1 MKALIKQLLREG
13 LTGPLEYRIE
23 HMGYHHGQDD
33 YELGVYLNDD
43 ILGMVQYTIYD
54 GELTVRDII
63 VLPKHR
69 RQGIGSKMMQYIKQ
83 QHPDAKYVPSMMTDL
98 GVKFKHKHHDD
109 LHNMMEDNEEF
120 EIPDYAVIEITIPM
134 AYMDPKYYYQAVP
147 INQLDSD
154 RIYIWKGSAGG
165 KSISTKSV
173 RVLKTFKYN
182 EKDEM
187 EAYLNQLRNNE
198 L

>member
-1 MKALIKQLLREG
+1 
-13 LTGPLEYRIE
+13 
-23 HMGYHHGQDD
+23 MGYHHGQDD

-63 VLPKHR
+63 VLPKYR
-69 RQGIGSKMMQYIKQ
+69 RLGIGSKMMQYVKQ

-109 LHNMMEDNEEF
+109 LHNMTEEI
-120 EIPDYAVIEITIPM
+120 EVPDYAVIEITIPM
-134 AYMDPKYYYQAVP
+134 AYLPLKYYFQAIPVHHL
-147 INQLDSD
+147 QSD
-154 RIYIWKGSAGG
+154 RVYVNKGAGG
-165 KSISTKSV
+165 KSISTKNV
-173 RVLKTFKYN
+173 KVLKTFKYD

-187 EAYLNQLRNNE
+187 EAYLNELRSKA

>member
-1 MKALIKQLLREG
+1 MKTLIKQLLREG

-63 VLPKHR
+63 VLPKYR
-69 RQGIGSKMMQYIKQ
+69 RLGIGSKMMQYVKQ
-83 QHPDAKYVPSMMTDL
+83 KHPDAKYVPSMMTDL

-109 LHNMMEDNEEF
+109 LDNMTEEV
-120 EIPDYAVIEITIPM
+120 EVPDYAVIEIMIPM
-134 AYMDPKYYYQAVP
+134 AYLPLKYYFQAIPVHHL
-147 INQLDSD
+147 QSD
-154 RIYIWKGSAGG
+154 RVYVNKGAGG
-165 KSISTKSV
+165 KSISTKNV
-173 RVLKTFKYN
+173 KVLKTFKYS

-187 EAYLNQLRNNE
+187 EAYLNELRSKA

>member
-1 MKALIKQLLREG
+1 MKTLIKQLLREA

-23 HMGYHHGQDD
+23 HMGYNHGQDD

-54 GELTVRDII
+54 GELTVRNIV
-63 VLPKHR
+63 VLPKYR
-69 RQGIGSKMMQYIKQ
+69 RLGIGSKMMQYVKQ

-109 LHNMMEDNEEF
+109 LDNMTEEI
-120 EIPDYAVIEITIPM
+120 ETPDYAVVEITIPI

-154 RIYIWKGSAGG
+154 RIYIWKGAAGG

-187 EAYLNQLRNNE
+187 DVYLNQLRNNE
-198 L
+198 I

>member
-63 VLPKHR
+63 VLPKYR
-69 RQGIGSKMMQYIKQ
+69 RLGIGSKMMQYVKQ

-109 LHNMMEDNEEF
+109 LDNMMEDNEEF
-120 EIPDYAVIEITIPM
+120 EVPDYAVIEIMIPM
-134 AYMDPKYYYQAVP
+134 AYLPLKYYFQAIPVHHL
-147 INQLDSD
+147 QSD
-154 RIYIWKGSAGG
+154 RVYVNKGAGG
-165 KSISTKSV
+165 KSISTRNVK
-173 RVLKTFKYN
+173 VLKTFKYT

-187 EAYLNQLRNNE
+187 EAYLKELRSKA

>member
-1 MKALIKQLLREG
+1 MKSLIKQLLKEG
-13 LTGPLEYRIE
+13 LTGPLDYRIE

-63 VLPKHR
+63 VLPKYR
-69 RQGIGSKMMQYIKQ
+69 RLGIGSKMMQYVKQ
-83 QHPDAKYVPSMMTDL
+83 QHPDANYVPSMMTDL

-109 LHNMMEDNEEF
+109 LDNMTEEV
-120 EIPDYAVIEITIPM
+120 EVPDYAVIEIMIPM
-134 AYMDPKYYYQAVP
+134 AYLPLKYYFQAIPVHH
-147 INQLDSD
+147 LESD
-154 RIYIWKGSAGG
+154 RVYVNKGAGG
-165 KSISTKSV
+165 KSISTRNVK
-173 RVLKTFKYN
+173 VLKTFKYD

-187 EAYLNQLRNNE
+187 EAYLKELRSKA

>member
-1 MKALIKQLLREG
+1 
-13 LTGPLEYRIE
+13 
-23 HMGYHHGQDD
+23 
-33 YELGVYLNDD
+33 
-43 ILGMVQYTIYD
+43 
-54 GELTVRDII
+54 
-63 VLPKHR
+63 
-69 RQGIGSKMMQYIKQ
+69 MMQYVKQ

-120 EIPDYAVIEITIPM
+120 EVPDYAVIEITIPI
-134 AYMDPKYYYQAVP
+134 AYLDPKYYYQAVP
-147 INQLDSD
+147 VHQLDSD

-173 RVLKTFKYN
+173 RLLKTFKYT

-187 EAYLNQLRNNE
+187 EAYLKELRSKG

>member
-1 MKALIKQLLREG
+1 MKTLIKQLLREG
-13 LTGPLEYRIE
+13 LTGPLDYRIE

-43 ILGMVQYTIYD
+43 ILGIVQYTIYD
-54 GELTVRDII
+54 GELTVNDII
-63 VLPKHR
+63 VRPEYR
-69 RQGIGSKMMQYIKQ
+69 RQGIGSKMMQYVKK

-109 LHNMMEDNEEF
+109 LDNMTEEI
-120 EIPDYAVIEITIPM
+120 EVPDYAVIEIMIPM
-134 AYMDPKYYYQAVP
+134 AYLPLKYYFQAIP
-147 INQLDSD
+147 IHHLESD
-154 RIYIWKGSAGG
+154 RVYVNKGAGG
-165 KSISTKSV
+165 KSISTRNVKI
-173 RVLKTFKYN
+173 LKTFKYS

-187 EAYLNQLRNNE
+187 EAYLKELRSKA

>member
-63 VLPKHR
+63 VLPKYR
-69 RQGIGSKMMQYIKQ
+69 RLGIGSKMMQYVKQ

-109 LHNMMEDNEEF
+109 LDNMTEEI
-120 EIPDYAVIEITIPM
+120 EVPDYAVIEIMIPM
-134 AYMDPKYYYQAVP
+134 AYLPLKYYFQAIPVHHL
-147 INQLDSD
+147 QSD
-154 RIYIWKGSAGG
+154 RVYVNKGAGG
-165 KSISTKSV
+165 KSISTRNVK
-173 RVLKTFKYN
+173 VLKTFKYT

-187 EAYLNQLRNNE
+187 EAYLKELRSKA

>member
-54 GELTVRDII
+54 SELTVRDII
-63 VLPKHR
+63 VLPKYR
-69 RQGIGSKMMQYIKQ
+69 RLGIGSKMMQYVKQ

-109 LHNMMEDNEEF
+109 LDNMTEEI
-120 EIPDYAVIEITIPM
+120 EVPDYAVIEIMIPM
-134 AYMDPKYYYQAVP
+134 AYLPLKYYFQAIPVHHL
-147 INQLDSD
+147 QSD
-154 RIYIWKGSAGG
+154 RVYVNKGAGG
-165 KSISTKSV
+165 KSISTRNVK
-173 RVLKTFKYN
+173 VLKTFKYT

-187 EAYLNQLRNNE
+187 EAYLKELRSKA

>member
-13 LTGPLEYRIE
+13 LTGPLDYRIE

-63 VLPKHR
+63 VLPKYR
-69 RQGIGSKMMQYIKQ
+69 RLGIGSKMMQYVKQ

-109 LHNMMEDNEEF
+109 LDNMTEEI
-120 EIPDYAVIEITIPM
+120 EVPDYAVIEIMIPM
-134 AYMDPKYYYQAVP
+134 AYLPLKYYFQAIPVHH
-147 INQLDSD
+147 LESD
-154 RIYIWKGSAGG
+154 RVYVNKGAGG
-165 KSISTKSV
+165 KSISTRNVK
-173 RVLKTFKYN
+173 VLKTFKYT

-187 EAYLNQLRNNE
+187 EAYLKELRSKA